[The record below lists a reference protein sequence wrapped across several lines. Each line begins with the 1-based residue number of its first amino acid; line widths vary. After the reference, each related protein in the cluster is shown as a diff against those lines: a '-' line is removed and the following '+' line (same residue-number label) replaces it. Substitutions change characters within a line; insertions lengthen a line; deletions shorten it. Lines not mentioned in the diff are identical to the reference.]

1 MKIKTVFQ
9 LVLIVSILAYCGDKH
24 YRGIVS
30 YLLDVAKE
38 NIPGETIMNKF
49 ATNSTV
55 TTSSDPETVWSGDSL
70 YFFFPDTAQDMEA
83 ISTSVTDR
91 GALRSSG
98 TASGGSKTTLIDITA
113 DFVGDSVAAG
123 DLLINDSKCEYAV
136 VTEVSAT
143 TILLDHTP
151 MSNGSQ
157 TQPQALG
164 NEAGD
169 AYRIVYAD
177 STGAAAIIIYGLDSN
192 YLFQDEIVLLNG
204 DTAVDLTKVYIRQH
218 RSRVLIAGS
227 RAGATG
233 DITVQISGAGTIAC
247 FIEAGQ
253 NQTQQAFFTIPG
265 DKTGYFLQWY
275 VSVGKGAGATAIS
288 ARFTWR
294 AIVFGGAKA
303 VNGEI
308 EILNTGAG
316 YWRYRY
322 VGAPVLLP
330 RTDIEI
336 ICEEVSGTVGVQ
348 AGMDILLHDN

>member
-1 MKIKTVFQ
+1 MKIKNIFQ
-9 LVLIVSILAYCGDKH
+9 LILIVGISAYCGDKH
-24 YRGIVS
+24 YRGIVN
-30 YLLDVAKE
+30 YFIDVAKE
-38 NIPGETIMNKF
+38 NIPGNAIMNKF
-49 ATNSTV
+49 ATNPTI
-55 TTSSDPETVWSGDSL
+55 TTSTDPETVWSGDSL
-70 YFFFPDTAQDMEA
+70 YLFYPDTAQDMEA

-91 GALRSSG
+91 GGLRSSG
-98 TASGGSKTTLIDITA
+98 TASGGSKITLVDVTA
-113 DFVGDSVAAG
+113 DFVGDSVVVG
-123 DLLINDSKCEYAV
+123 DLLINDTKCEYAV
-136 VTEVSAT
+136 VTAVSAT

-169 AYRIVYAD
+169 AYRIAYSD
-177 STGAAAIIIYGLDSN
+177 STGAAAIIVYGLDSN
-192 YLFQDEIVLLNG
+192 YLFQNEIVILNG
-204 DTAVDLTKVYIRQH
+204 DTAVDLTLSYIRQH
-218 RSRVLIAGS
+218 RSRVLIADS
-227 RAGATG
+227 RAGAAG

-247 FIEAGQ
+247 FIAAGQ
-253 NQTQQAFFTIPG
+253 NQTQQAFYTIPG

-294 AIVFGGAKA
+294 AIEFGGAKA

-316 YWRYRY
+316 YWKYRY
-322 VGAPVLLP
+322 VGAPILPP